1 MFDADFRR
9 RLLAMLA
16 ALFAAACGGGG
27 GTSAPAPA
35 FDGDPSQVLTIT
47 IRNEQIDV
55 ARISLWINSA
65 RRRLG
70 DVRGN
75 ATETFHVPMRN
86 SASVRMT
93 FDLTLGASCV
103 TRDVVLRPG
112 EVIEATI
119 PVNLSTM
126 AAVCQGRR

>member
-1 MFDADFRR
+1 
-9 RLLAMLA
+9 MLA

-35 FDGDPSQVLTIT
+35 FDGDSLQGLTIT
-47 IRNEQIDV
+47 IRNEQINT

-75 ATETFHVPMRN
+75 ATETFQVPMRT
-86 SASVRMT
+86 SASVRMS

-103 TRDVVLRPG
+103 TRDVVIG
-112 EVIEATI
+112 AGDVIEVTI

-126 AAVCQGRR
+126 QAVCRGG

>member
-1 MFDADFRR
+1 
-9 RLLAMLA
+9 MLA

-35 FDGDPSQVLTIT
+35 FDGDSLQVLTIA
-47 IRNEQIDV
+47 IRNEQIDA

-75 ATETFHVPMRN
+75 ATETFQVPMRT
-86 SASVRMT
+86 SASVRMS

-103 TRDVVLRPG
+103 TRDVVIGPG
-112 EVIEATI
+112 DVIEVTI

-126 AAVCQGRR
+126 QAACRGG